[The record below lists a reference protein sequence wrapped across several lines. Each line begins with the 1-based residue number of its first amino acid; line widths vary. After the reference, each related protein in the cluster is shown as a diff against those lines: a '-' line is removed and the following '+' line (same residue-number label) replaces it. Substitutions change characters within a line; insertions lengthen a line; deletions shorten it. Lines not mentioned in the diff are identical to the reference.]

1 MTDDLRQR
9 IDAAMVQL
17 FGEPCSQTFKSG
29 LTDAAFAA
37 LKPELD
43 ELLHYRNAITWET
56 SCLSCSRILD
66 NARTREEEL
75 ERNID
80 YLKRNIRRSREQVDG
95 YDQEL
100 TSAQRAIARVRALH
114 QLNEDAGYCDLCS
127 NHGDIAW
134 PCATLR
140 ALDGAD
146 GEPRPADPALC
157 AECGHPKGQHQ
168 DADEPVSVGLCA
180 ACDGEGSDDAHHSYE
195 PEEQQ

>member
-9 IDAAMVQL
+9 IDAAMVQF

-114 QLNEDAGYCDLCS
+114 QLNERAGYCDVCS
-127 NHGDIAW
+127 NHGDITW
-134 PCATLR
+134 PCATIR
-140 ALDGAD
+140 ALDGTAAK
-146 GEPRPADPALC
+146 PLLC
-157 AECGHPKGQHQ
+157 AECGHPKADHQ
-168 DADEPVSVGLCA
+168 DADEPVSVGLCT
-180 ACDGEGSDDAHHSYE
+180 ACDEDDSDDAHHNYD
-195 PEEQQ
+195 PVEEA